1 VARSSSGP
9 KIMVFS
15 VSAVFVAFF
24 LSQGPRDYDVGRY
37 FSMYVHCVVFTPMYI
52 SRVPIYTKKLLQ

>member
-1 VARSSSGP
+1 MARSSSGP

-37 FSMYVHCVVFTPMYI
+37 FSMYVHVLYLHLCI
-52 SRVPIYTKKLLQ
+52 SLESTYLH